1 MNKRVSEMTPEELAK
16 YRARAR
22 ERRRLM
28 IEKMTPE
35 ELAEFN
41 AYNSAR
47 HKRYLESMPPE
58 KRKEMKKKWNAAR
71 RLKIAN
77 MSPEEREEMK
87 NSPSKEKWRY
97 WNLTPEQKEAR
108 RMSTNKSYR
117 KRIQNATP
125 EQREKMLEKN
135 REISR
140 KHLRTRTEEA
150 VERYREK
157 ARERS
162 RLKDKEIHRKEMA
175 ERFRMLRQQELL
187 RNKAE
192 KEFARAEKKT
202 PKEREA
208 RDLYLSPYRFSLNTT
223 IPQTDYV
230 LSYYEARRES
240 LKDLRK
246 LNLLQQK
253 RLVQDLINNACT
265 DERLCTPALRYH
277 ELVFLQQTMRYV
289 LASFPSYQRQEQE
302 RARQAEYYHEKAK
315 EFLTQK

>member
-28 IEKMTPE
+28 IERMTPE

-47 HKRYLESMPPE
+47 HKKYLESMPPE
-58 KRKEMKKKWNAAR
+58 KRKEMKKKRNAAR

-77 MSPEEREEMK
+77 MSPE
-87 NSPSKEKWRY
+87 
-97 WNLTPEQKEAR
+97 
-108 RMSTNKSYR
+108 
-117 KRIQNATP
+117 
-125 EQREKMLEKN
+125 QREKILEKN

-175 ERFRMLRQQELL
+175 ERLRMLRQQELL

>member
-28 IEKMTPE
+28 IERMTPE

-47 HKRYLESMPPE
+47 HKKYLESMPPE
-58 KRKEMKKKWNAAR
+58 KRKEMKKKRNAAR

-77 MSPEEREEMK
+77 MSPEEREK
-87 NSPSKEKWRY
+87 
-97 WNLTPEQKEAR
+97 
-108 RMSTNKSYR
+108 
-117 KRIQNATP
+117 I
-125 EQREKMLEKN
+125 LEKN
-135 REISR
+135 REMSR

-302 RARQAEYYHEKAK
+302 RVRQAEYYHEKAK